1 MIAMDGDQVKV
12 EDSILLSIKKLLGMD
27 PIEFT
32 QYDTDLIIHINTFI
46 EFLNQ
51 LGVDIPEGFKIND
64 ENALWSDY
72 LNKPEYNDIKDSIKN
87 YIYLRV
93 RLVFDPSTNSSLLNS
108 INDTIKEL
116 EWRIRTYIEFYE

>member
-1 MIAMDGDQVKV
+1 MDGDRVKV

-32 QYDTDLIIHINTFI
+32 QYDTDLIIHINTII

-51 LGVDIPEGFKIND
+51 LGVDIPEGFKMND
-64 ENALWSDY
+64 ENALWSEY

>member
-1 MIAMDGDQVKV
+1 MDGDQVKV

-32 QYDTDLIIHINTFI
+32 QYDTDLIIHINTII

-64 ENALWSDY
+64 KNALWSDY
-72 LNKPEYNDIKDSIKN
+72 LNKPEYNGIKDSIKN

-116 EWRIRTYIEFYE
+116 EWRIRTYIEFYD

>member
-1 MIAMDGDQVKV
+1 MDGGRVKV

-72 LNKPEYNDIKDSIKN
+72 LNKPEYNGIKDSIKN

>member
-1 MIAMDGDQVKV
+1 MDGDKVKV

-32 QYDTDLIIHINTFI
+32 QYDTDLIIHINTII

-72 LNKPEYNDIKDSIKN
+72 LNKPEYNGIKDSIKN

>member
-1 MIAMDGDQVKV
+1 MDGDQVKV

-32 QYDTDLIIHINTFI
+32 QYDTDLIIHINTII

-64 ENALWSDY
+64 ENTLWSDY
-72 LNKPEYNDIKDSIKN
+72 LNKPEYTDIKDSIKN

-93 RLVFDPSTNSSLLNS
+93 RLVFDPSTNSTLLNS

>member
-1 MIAMDGDQVKV
+1 MDGDRVKV

-32 QYDTDLIIHINTFI
+32 QYDTDLIIHINTII

-72 LNKPEYNDIKDSIKN
+72 LNKPEYNGIKDSIKN

-93 RLVFDPSTNSSLLNS
+93 RLVFDPSTNSSLLNY

>member
-1 MIAMDGDQVKV
+1 MDGDRVKV

-32 QYDTDLIIHINTFI
+32 QYDTDLIIHINTII

-72 LNKPEYNDIKDSIKN
+72 LNKPEYNGIKDSIKN

>member
-1 MIAMDGDQVKV
+1 MDGDQVKV

-32 QYDTDLIIHINTFI
+32 QYDTDLIIHINTII

-72 LNKPEYNDIKDSIKN
+72 LNKPEYNGIKDSIKN

-116 EWRIRTYIEFYE
+116 EWRIRTYIEFYD

>member
-1 MIAMDGDQVKV
+1 MDGDKVKV

-32 QYDTDLIIHINTFI
+32 QYDTDLIIHINTII

-51 LGVDIPEGFKIND
+51 LGIDIPEGFKIND

>member
-1 MIAMDGDQVKV
+1 MDGDQVKV

-32 QYDTDLIIHINTFI
+32 QYDTDLIIHINTII

-64 ENALWSDY
+64 ENTLWSDY
-72 LNKPEYNDIKDSIKN
+72 LNKPEYNGIKDSIKN

>member
-1 MIAMDGDQVKV
+1 MDGDQVKV

-93 RLVFDPSTNSSLLNS
+93 RLVFDPSTNPSLLNS

>member
-1 MIAMDGDQVKV
+1 MDGDQVKV

-27 PIEFT
+27 PIGFT
-32 QYDTDLIIHINTFI
+32 QYDTDLIIHINTII

-72 LNKPEYNDIKDSIKN
+72 LNKPEYNGIKDSIKN

>member
-1 MIAMDGDQVKV
+1 MDGDQVKV

-32 QYDTDLIIHINTFI
+32 QYDTDLIIHINTII

-64 ENALWSDY
+64 ENALWSEY

>member
-1 MIAMDGDQVKV
+1 MDGDQVKV

-93 RLVFDPSTNSSLLNS
+93 RLVFDPSTNSSLLNA

>member
-1 MIAMDGDQVKV
+1 MDGDQVKV

-32 QYDTDLIIHINTFI
+32 QYDTDLIIHINTII

-51 LGVDIPEGFKIND
+51 LGVDIPEGFKMND

>member
-1 MIAMDGDQVKV
+1 MDGDQVKV

-64 ENALWSDY
+64 ESALWSDY

>member
-1 MIAMDGDQVKV
+1 MDGDQVKV

-32 QYDTDLIIHINTFI
+32 QYDTDLIIHINTII

-51 LGVDIPEGFKIND
+51 LGVDIPEGFKMND
-64 ENALWSDY
+64 ENALWSEY

>member
-1 MIAMDGDQVKV
+1 MNGDQVKV

-32 QYDTDLIIHINTFI
+32 QYDTDLIIHINTII

-51 LGVDIPEGFKIND
+51 LGIDIPEGFKIND

>member
-1 MIAMDGDQVKV
+1 MDGDQVKV

-32 QYDTDLIIHINTFI
+32 QYDTDLIIHINTII

-93 RLVFDPSTNSSLLNS
+93 RSVFDPSTNPTLLNS
-108 INDTIKEL
+108 INDIIKEL

>member
-1 MIAMDGDQVKV
+1 MDGDQVKV

-72 LNKPEYNDIKDSIKN
+72 LNKPEYNDIKEKIKN

>member
-1 MIAMDGDQVKV
+1 MDGDQVKV

-32 QYDTDLIIHINTFI
+32 QYDTDLIIHINTII

-64 ENALWSDY
+64 ANALWSDY

>member
-1 MIAMDGDQVKV
+1 MDGDQVKV

-32 QYDTDLIIHINTFI
+32 QYDTDLIIHINTII

-64 ENALWSDY
+64 ENALWSEY
-72 LNKPEYNDIKDSIKN
+72 LNKPEYNGIKDSIKN

>member
-1 MIAMDGDQVKV
+1 MNGDQVKV

-32 QYDTDLIIHINTFI
+32 QYDTDLIIHINTII

-93 RLVFDPSTNSSLLNS
+93 RLVFDPSTNSSLLNA

>member
-1 MIAMDGDQVKV
+1 MDGDQVKV

-32 QYDTDLIIHINTFI
+32 QYDTDLIIHINTII

-51 LGVDIPEGFKIND
+51 LGIDIPEGFKIND

-72 LNKPEYNDIKDSIKN
+72 LNKPEYNGIKDSIKN

-93 RLVFDPSTNSSLLNS
+93 RLVFDPSTNSSLLNA

>member
-1 MIAMDGDQVKV
+1 MDGDQVKV

-93 RLVFDPSTNSSLLNS
+93 RLIFDPSTNSSLLNS

>member
-1 MIAMDGDQVKV
+1 MNGDQVKV

-32 QYDTDLIIHINTFI
+32 QYDTDLIIHINTII

-51 LGVDIPEGFKIND
+51 LGVDIPEGFRIND

>member
-1 MIAMDGDQVKV
+1 MDGDQVKV

-32 QYDTDLIIHINTFI
+32 QYDTDLIIHINTII

-64 ENALWSDY
+64 KNALWSDY

>member
-1 MIAMDGDQVKV
+1 MDGDQVKV

-32 QYDTDLIIHINTFI
+32 QYDTDLIIHINTII

-51 LGVDIPEGFKIND
+51 LGVDIPEGFKMND
-64 ENALWSDY
+64 ENALWSEY

-93 RLVFDPSTNSSLLNS
+93 RLVFDPSTNSSLINS

>member
-1 MIAMDGDQVKV
+1 MDGDRVKV

-32 QYDTDLIIHINTFI
+32 QYDTDLIIHINTII

-72 LNKPEYNDIKDSIKN
+72 LNKPEYNCIKDSIKN

-93 RLVFDPSTNSSLLNS
+93 RLVFDPSTNPTLLNS

>member
-1 MIAMDGDQVKV
+1 MNGDQVKV

-32 QYDTDLIIHINTFI
+32 QYDTDLIIHINTII

-72 LNKPEYNDIKDSIKN
+72 LNKPEYNGIKDSIKN

>member
-1 MIAMDGDQVKV
+1 MDGDQVKV

-32 QYDTDLIIHINTFI
+32 QYDTDLIIHINTII

-72 LNKPEYNDIKDSIKN
+72 LNKPEYNGIKDSIKN

>member
-1 MIAMDGDQVKV
+1 MDGDQVKV

-32 QYDTDLIIHINTFI
+32 QYDTDLIIHINTII

-72 LNKPEYNDIKDSIKN
+72 LNKPEYNGIKDSIKN

-93 RLVFDPSTNSSLLNS
+93 RLVFDPSTNSSLLDS

>member
-1 MIAMDGDQVKV
+1 MDGEQVKV

-32 QYDTDLIIHINTFI
+32 QYDTDLIIHINTII

-72 LNKPEYNDIKDSIKN
+72 LNKPEYNGIKDSIKN

>member
-1 MIAMDGDQVKV
+1 MDGDQVKV

-32 QYDTDLIIHINTFI
+32 QYDTDLIIHINTII

-51 LGVDIPEGFKIND
+51 LGVDTPEGFKIND

>member
-1 MIAMDGDQVKV
+1 MDVDQVKV

-32 QYDTDLIIHINTFI
+32 QYDTDLIIHINTII

-72 LNKPEYNDIKDSIKN
+72 LNKPEYNGIKDSIKN

>member
-1 MIAMDGDQVKV
+1 MDGDKVKV

-32 QYDTDLIIHINTFI
+32 QYDTDLIIHINTII

-72 LNKPEYNDIKDSIKN
+72 LNKPEYNGIKDSIKN

-93 RLVFDPSTNSSLLNS
+93 RLVFDPSTNSSLLNA

>member
-1 MIAMDGDQVKV
+1 MDGDQVKV

-64 ENALWSDY
+64 ENTLWSDY
-72 LNKPEYNDIKDSIKN
+72 LNKPEYNGIKDSIKN

>member
-1 MIAMDGDQVKV
+1 MDGDQVKV

-93 RLVFDPSTNSSLLNS
+93 RLVFDPSTNSSLLDS

>member
-1 MIAMDGDQVKV
+1 MDGDQVKV

-32 QYDTDLIIHINTFI
+32 QYDTDLIIHINTII

-72 LNKPEYNDIKDSIKN
+72 LNKPEYKDIKDSIKN

>member
-1 MIAMDGDQVKV
+1 MDGDQVKV

-108 INDTIKEL
+108 INDTIKE
-116 EWRIRTYIEFYE
+116 